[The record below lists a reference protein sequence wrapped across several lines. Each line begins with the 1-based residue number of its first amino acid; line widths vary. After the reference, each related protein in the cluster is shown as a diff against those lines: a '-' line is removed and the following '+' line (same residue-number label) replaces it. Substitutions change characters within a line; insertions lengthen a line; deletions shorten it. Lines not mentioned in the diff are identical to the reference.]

1 MSEQAS
7 LWLEVATAAFAVLA
21 AVLWFA
27 STRVETPQ
35 TFTVKV
41 LSTHIASS
49 EIDGSEVLS
58 DGFGTSPE
66 LEALGAALIKQSH
79 RNSWAALAA
88 AASALCQGGAVWAH
102 HFSR

>member
-7 LWLEVATAAFAVLA
+7 LWLEIATAAFAVLA

-27 STRVETPQ
+27 SARVKTPQ

-41 LSTHIASS
+41 LSTHLASS
-49 EIDGSEVLS
+49 DVDGSEIIS

-66 LEALGAALIKQSH
+66 LEALGAALIKQS
-79 RNSWAALAA
+79 RRSSCAAIAA

-102 HFSR
+102 FSR